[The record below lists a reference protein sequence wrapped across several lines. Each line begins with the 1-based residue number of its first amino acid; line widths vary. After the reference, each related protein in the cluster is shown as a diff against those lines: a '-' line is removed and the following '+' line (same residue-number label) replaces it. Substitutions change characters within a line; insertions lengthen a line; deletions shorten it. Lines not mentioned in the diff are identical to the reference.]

1 MKKIYLYTAL
11 LCSSLLTAC
20 NSWLD
25 VTPET
30 EQKESDQ
37 FSSYEGFCNALTGCY
52 LDFAGQDSYGERL
65 SITNIESL
73 ANLWYYAESS
83 TRYEDVDLA
92 AHTYTTSYAEEAI
105 KAIYAQLFKT
115 IAEANLII
123 KNGEASGSVISDAA
137 LRSAMIG
144 EAYAIRAYCQFDVL
158 RLFGQ
163 LPQEATQRVSLPYSE
178 TTSIDE
184 MPAYYDFNAYV
195 TKLKADLKQAETLL
209 KDNDPACHYSFDDL
223 KSTSNVDSYF
233 NYRQSRLN
241 YWAVLGLEARVLL
254 YLGEKDAAYT
264 QAMSLINATLDGNPV
279 ITMSGVKD
287 FNAGYKLM
295 PSECLFYL
303 SKYNIKDYTLSYL
316 VGGQT
321 NARFYVGSLGLTS
334 SRLSDLYSGCQLA
347 SHNRYL
353 NWWNRNAMDSFGKY
367 ICVTTKYYWDDSV
380 DNQLLYYKLVPMLRM
395 SEIYLIAM
403 ECAPTLTESNR
414 LYMEYRLQHAVPND
428 PDFTSQEELTNFLSA
443 EYRREFFAEGQAFY
457 YYKRTGATKMLW
469 RDAPVSESEYILPL
483 PITEYNPSNN

>member
-11 LCSSLLTAC
+11 LCSSMLTAC

-52 LDFAGQDSYGERL
+52 LDLADQDSYGERL

-73 ANLWYYAESS
+73 ANLWYFDDYCY
-83 TRYEDVDLA
+83 RYEDKDLA
-92 AHTYTTSYAEEAI
+92 SHDYTTSYAEDAI
-105 KAIYAQLFKT
+105 QEIYAQLFKT

-123 KNGEASGSVISDAA
+123 KNGAEKGNVITDAT
-137 LRSAMIG
+137 LRNTIIG

-163 LPQEATQRVSLPYSE
+163 LPQGATQRVSLPYSE

-184 MPAYYDFNAYV
+184 MPPYYDFDAYV
-195 TKLKADLKQAETLL
+195 AKLKADVKQAETLL
-209 KDNDPACHYSFDDL
+209 KDNDPACYYSFDDL
-223 KSTSNVDSYF
+223 KGSEVVDSYF

-254 YLGEKDAAYT
+254 YLGEKDAAYK
-264 QAMSLINATLDGNPV
+264 QAMSLINATLNGNPV
-279 ITMSGVKD
+279 ITMSGVSD

-295 PSECLFYL
+295 PSECLFYV
-303 SKYNIKDYTLSYL
+303 SKYDIKDNTLSFL
-316 VGGQT
+316 IGGET
-321 NARFYVGSLGLTS
+321 SKGFGSKTLGLTS
-334 SRLSDLYSGCQLA
+334 SMLNELYSGCQVA

-353 NWWNRNAMDSFGKY
+353 NWWNRNVMNSFGTY
-367 ICVTTKYYWDDSV
+367 MVTTTKYYWEDTV
-380 DNQLLYYKLVPMLRM
+380 KNQMLYYKLVPMLRM

-403 ECAPTLTESNR
+403 ECAPTLNESNR
-414 LYMEYRLQHAVPND
+414 LYTDYRLQHAVPND
-428 PDFTSQEELTNFLSA
+428 PDFTSQEELTEFLNG